1 MPETDGVDLFEYLK
15 VLWKWK
21 WLIMGGTVLAAIVAF
36 MVASR
41 TPLIY
46 EASVTLLLAPSKL
59 PGVPEAPSEP
69 TVSPRTFADI
79 LKGKSLAGE
88 VIQRFGLDKPPH
100 NITVDSFVS
109 RILSV
114 RLPKETS
121 FINLTVTLPDPRL
134 AAAAANFLT
143 EKAVELQSRLSQAG
157 ALASRDFFRQQRDQ
171 AWQALEQAR
180 AALINSRRAANLDRL
195 ETERSAALEEKARLK
210 TIASDVRTK
219 QADLRIRNQKLSE
232 ALKREEPTRT
242 SSKSIITDPSLLA
255 AAAKHGVTD
264 ITTLSALQVKSQE
277 INETYRDIRKELFNL
292 EASLASVESESK
304 AVERRV
310 EENRTRLAKIDQRI
324 ASVKPELERLTE
336 TTSQARETYQFW
348 SRKGDEAVISVAAR
362 TPELKIVDPAI
373 VPMAPISRKTG
384 QKVAF
389 AGAMA
394 FIACSLL
401 AFFLEYLSRVRQRRG
416 EVR

>member
-1 MPETDGVDLFEYLK
+1 VPEPDGLDLIEYLK

-21 WLIMGGTVLAAIVAF
+21 WLIMGGTVLAAIVSF
-36 MVASR
+36 VVASR
-41 TPLIY
+41 TPLTY

-134 AAAAANFLT
+134 AADAANFLA
-143 EKAVELQSRLSQAG
+143 EKAVELLSRLGQTG

-180 AALINSRRAANLDRL
+180 AALIDFKRAANLDRL
-195 ETERSAALEEKARLK
+195 ETEPSAVLEEKARLK
-210 TIASDVRTK
+210 TMASEMSTK
-219 QADLRIRNQKLSE
+219 QAGLRIRNQKLSE
-232 ALKREEPTRT
+232 ALKQEEPTRT

-255 AAAKHGVTD
+255 AAAERGVTD
-264 ITTLSALQVKSQE
+264 MKVLSSLQVKSQE
-277 INETYRDIRKELFNL
+277 INETYRDIRRELFNV
-292 EASLASVESESK
+292 EVSLASLESESK
-304 AVERRV
+304 AVERKV

-324 ASVKPELERLTE
+324 VSVKPKLEGLTE
-336 TTSQARETYQFW
+336 ATSQARETYQFW
-348 SRKGDEAVISVAAR
+348 SRKGDEAVVSVAAR

-373 VPMAPISRKTG
+373 VPMAPISRKVG

-401 AFFLEYLSRVRQRRG
+401 AFFSEYLLRVRQRRG